1 MKRITVIFLLLG
13 CHLSCFHSLPTG
25 NSHMGCRIV
34 HSPVGIIS
42 EFVALDHE
50 FNFCW
55 IIPVST
61 GKYIEIKMNNLT
73 LQRDCFSNYVEIS
86 SAEKEEKYKFCQ
98 FSSNSVTLLS
108 NVTIMYKESA
118 VDTFYDYGR
127 ISGFRLEYIIRDI
140 ECVNKGS
147 FRCSNTSCIP
157 QAEVC
162 DGIKDCENGADEVGC
177 ETGVL
182 SLSGVAEARR
192 KAISWLRKERLASW
206 GWRDYT
212 PRGVVALYL
221 ASNVT
226 FNGTILE
233 EELMAKETEIKTAVA
248 LLRPALTNS
257 ELSMFIHS
265 LLVTCHNPRDFY
277 GNNLIKRL
285 KEQVEE
291 SPKAPH
297 PISYLALCNAR
308 ESWPVKAESDL
319 RSILNSSLE
328 YPFVKDL
335 QAMAILALS
344 CKANSTG
351 SSDASFTSTT
361 SKLYKQVSENLK
373 GFQLQ
378 DGSFGNLHTTALITQ
393 ALISSGL
400 EGSKDWSLNAT
411 IQYLMKELD
420 SPSVDFLSVYL
431 TLPILNGKSLM
442 DVYKV
447 NCSANPRKND
457 EDPVSAVNE
466 FLGPK
471 MRVQYTLYI
480 GDKKDVVHTISL
492 RVPENY
498 TAFQIMQLAEIED
511 QKYKFEWK
519 VMFGKMYVHKIANIS
534 NDPETGKFWLLY
546 VGSNNETET
555 LTHFATGPD
564 NVVMK
569 DEQELIFWFKTAN
582 I

>member
-1 MKRITVIFLLLG
+1 
-13 CHLSCFHSLPTG
+13 
-25 NSHMGCRIV
+25 MGCRIV
-34 HSPVGIIS
+34 HSPVGFIS
-42 EFVALDHE
+42 EFVALNHE

-86 SAEKEEKYKFCQ
+86 STEKEEKYKFCQ
-98 FSSNSVTLLS
+98 FSSNPVTLLS
-108 NVTIMYKESA
+108 NVTIMYKE
-118 VDTFYDYGR
+118 
-127 ISGFRLEYIIRDI
+127 
-140 ECVNKGS
+140 K
-147 FRCSNTSCIP
+147 
-157 QAEVC
+157 
-162 DGIKDCENGADEVGC
+162 
-177 ETGVL
+177 TGVL

-248 LLRPALTNS
+248 LLRFQTFLGHDDGPLFAG
-257 ELSMFIHS
+257 EC
-265 LLVTCHNPRDFY
+265 V
-277 GNNLIKRL
+277 
-285 KEQVEE
+285 
-291 SPKAPH
+291 
-297 PISYLALCNAR
+297 
-308 ESWPVKAESDL
+308 
-319 RSILNSSLE
+319 
-328 YPFVKDL
+328 DL

-457 EDPVSAVNE
+457 E
-466 FLGPK
+466 
-471 MRVQYTLYI
+471 
-480 GDKKDVVHTISL
+480 
-492 RVPENY
+492 
-498 TAFQIMQLAEIED
+498 
-511 QKYKFEWK
+511 
-519 VMFGKMYVHKIANIS
+519 
-534 NDPETGKFWLLY
+534 
-546 VGSNNETET
+546 
-555 LTHFATGPD
+555 GPD